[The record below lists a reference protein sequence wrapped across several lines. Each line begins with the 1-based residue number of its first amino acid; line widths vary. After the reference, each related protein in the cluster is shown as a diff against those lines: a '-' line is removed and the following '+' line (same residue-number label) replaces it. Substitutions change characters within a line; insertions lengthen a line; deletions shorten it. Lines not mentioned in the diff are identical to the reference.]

1 MRLVKCKELV
11 KRNQSQIPFQGQSS
25 VQMKFKHKLINYVL
39 WKKTTRKL
47 MVQVGN
53 CMTDLH
59 KMYNVS
65 LATVVIQTDNK
76 VG

>member
-1 MRLVKCKELV
+1 
-11 KRNQSQIPFQGQSS
+11 
-25 VQMKFKHKLINYVL
+25 
-39 WKKTTRKL
+39 

-53 CMTDLH
+53 CVKELH